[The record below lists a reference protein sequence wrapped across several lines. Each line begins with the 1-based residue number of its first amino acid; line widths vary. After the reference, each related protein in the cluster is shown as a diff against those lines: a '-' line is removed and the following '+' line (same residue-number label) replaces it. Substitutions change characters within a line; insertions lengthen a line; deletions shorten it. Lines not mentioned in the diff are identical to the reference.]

1 MKSGMVKP
9 EDISEFSD
17 RIYNEARHLI
27 DLIEDVIRI
36 SRLDEKN
43 VQLPLK
49 RLIYWNW
56 QKKQSADYLP
66 CTAET
71 DKAISRR

>member
-1 MKSGMVKP
+1 MVKP

-36 SRLDEKN
+36 SRLDEKMFSS
-43 VQLPLK
+43 L
-49 RLIYWNW
+49 
-56 QKKQSADYLP
+56 
-66 CTAET
+66 
-71 DKAISRR
+71 

>member
-9 EDISEFSD
+9 EDISEFFR

-43 VQLPLK
+43 VQLPFEEIDLLELAKETVGRLSSLAQQK
-49 RLIYWNW
+49 R
-56 QKKQSADYLP
+56 
-66 CTAET
+66 
-71 DKAISRR
+71 